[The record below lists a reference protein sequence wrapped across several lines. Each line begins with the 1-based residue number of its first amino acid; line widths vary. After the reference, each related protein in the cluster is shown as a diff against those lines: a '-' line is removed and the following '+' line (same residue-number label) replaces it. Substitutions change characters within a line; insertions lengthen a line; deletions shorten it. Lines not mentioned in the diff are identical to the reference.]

1 MKKQIVFILL
11 AAAGVVAAVY
21 YFFNRGQGL
30 FGDYMTQQ
38 AAENSMLA
46 DCPYER
52 DFCLYMAVQAKA
64 MTRGVMIETTGFE
77 TEVGVMT
84 SKLMMDGAG
93 SMSTESYLDGKLQSH
108 MIVYAGQTYLQD
120 LTDQAWFVLNVD
132 PNQAVSSQDE
142 LAYQPDTDWLK
153 PYELDTTLTVNK
165 LGTEACGDL
174 TCDEYELVSST
185 EMADPTKTYVLVDT
199 KERLARRMEIVSPES
214 QQPLV
219 MTYSY
224 DVEVSIRRPEPLKD
238 MPALVFPA
246 DNLDAQATD
255 SNSGAGSTYPSS
267 SGEMPSSEEL
277 EEMMR
282 QYGLDG

>member
-1 MKKQIVFILL
+1 MKKQIAIILL
-11 AAAGVVAAVY
+11 IAVGVAAAIY
-21 YFFNRGQGL
+21 YFFSRGQNS
-30 FGDYMTQQ
+30 FGDYMAQQ
-38 AAENSMLA
+38 AAENEMLA

-52 DFCLYMAVQAKA
+52 DFCSYLAAQAKA
-64 MTRGVMIETTGFE
+64 MTRGVMIETTDFE
-77 TEVGVMT
+77 TDAGVMT
-84 SKLMMDGAG
+84 SKLLMDGAG
-93 SMSTESYLDGKLQSH
+93 SMSTESYLNGKLQSH
-108 MIVYAGQTYLQD
+108 VIVYAGQTYLQD

-174 TCDEYELVSST
+174 TCDKYELVSST
-185 EMADPTKTYVLVDT
+185 EMSDPAKTYVLVDT
-199 KERLARRMEIVSPES
+199 KERLARRMEILSAES
-214 QQPLV
+214 RQPLV

-224 DVEVSIRRPEPLKD
+224 DVEVSISRPEPLKD
-238 MPALVFPA
+238 MPTLFFPT

-255 SNSGAGSTYPSS
+255 SNSGAGATYPSS